1 MLDILIRVVIIAIAL
16 MVAVM
21 LVPRVGFEG
30 ELWQLGLIALVFGAI
45 NAYLK
50 PILKAVSI
58 PISLVAIGVVG
69 LVINTVLVLLL
80 AFIARQLEIDFT
92 LAGWPPGDLDV
103 DVIVAAFLTALVVS
117 VVTMLLSTVRRIAPG
132 I

>member
-16 MVAVM
+16 MVAVL
-21 LVPRVGFEG
+21 LVPRVNFDG
-30 ELWQLGLIALVFGAI
+30 ELWQLGLIALIFGAI

-50 PILKAVSI
+50 PILKALSV
-58 PISLVAIGVVG
+58 PISLVAMGLVG

-80 AFIARQLEIDFT
+80 AFIVRQLDIEFT
-92 LAGWPPGDLDV
+92 LAGWPPGNLDLN
-103 DVIVAAFLTALVVS
+103 VIIAAVLTALVVS
-117 VVTMLLSTVRRIAPG
+117 VVTMALSLVRRIAPG